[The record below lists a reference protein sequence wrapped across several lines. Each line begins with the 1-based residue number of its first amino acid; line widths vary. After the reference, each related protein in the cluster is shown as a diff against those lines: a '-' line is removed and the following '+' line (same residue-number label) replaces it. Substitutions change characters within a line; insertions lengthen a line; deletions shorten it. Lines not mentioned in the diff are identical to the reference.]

1 MVIISVSYL
10 GLMEVNYE
18 HGKRLLN
25 ASMYSWPVIS
35 ITLSIN
41 GWLLKD
47 KLSIFLEF
55 LLLVNFNLDGCVTD
69 QIRLTIDLFDEYITE
84 WFLIKYIH

>member
-1 MVIISVSYL
+1 MLIISVSYL
-10 GLMEVNYE
+10 GLMEANYE
-18 HGKRLLN
+18 YWKRLWN
-25 ASMYSWPVIS
+25 ASIYSWPVIS

-47 KLSIFLEF
+47 ELSIFLEF

-84 WFLIKYIH
+84 WFLIKCLH